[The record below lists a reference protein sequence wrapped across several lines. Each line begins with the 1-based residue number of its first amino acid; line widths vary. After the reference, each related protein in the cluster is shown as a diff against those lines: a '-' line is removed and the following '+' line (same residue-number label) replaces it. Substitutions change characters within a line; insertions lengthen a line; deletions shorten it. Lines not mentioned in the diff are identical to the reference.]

1 VPAAVKSFFQQ
12 RIFGPSYRWW
22 SLGVVC
28 VGVFMTTMD
37 SGLLTISLPVI
48 ITEFQA
54 DVALTGWIALIYA
67 LVTGALYLPC
77 GRVADLVG
85 RKKVLSAGFFLYG
98 VCALLAGFSQ
108 GPVQLILF
116 RALQGVGGALIMV
129 NSFAIVTA
137 LFPPE
142 ERGRAMGLSGGAVS
156 AIGYTLGPVIGGLI
170 TYTLGWRS
178 VFYITALLGTGGFL
192 AARTILRD
200 DDEPIARGKKE
211 ANEPFD
217 WGGTAAFTIGLFA
230 LLLALTTG
238 QRGLWATLTV
248 RLEFFVAVLGFVL
261 FVWWEGRSRAPLL
274 DLRLFAIR
282 AFTAGNVARLT
293 TFVTVSMNH
302 LVMPFFLQLGLG
314 LDPMRAGL
322 LMTPTTVALAL
333 LSPLSG
339 WASDRIGSR
348 LLCSA
353 GMAVMGA
360 AFFSLA
366 FLETGATPRDIV
378 LRMSLL
384 GIGLGLFQ
392 TPNNNSLMSSIP
404 PNRLGVG
411 SAFLAIVRSVGIS
424 VGAAIATTIISASLL
439 AATGQISLQS
449 LGNAAAVK
457 GDSVVLGAFLDGYRL
472 TYITGGILALG
483 GALASSMR
491 TR

>member
-1 VPAAVKSFFQQ
+1 M
-12 RIFGPSYRWW
+12 
-22 SLGVVC
+22 
-28 VGVFMTTMD
+28 GVFMTTMD

-48 ITEFQA
+48 ITEFRA
-54 DVALTGWIALIYA
+54 DVSLTGWIALVYA

-85 RKKVLSAGFFLYG
+85 RKKVLSAGFFFYG

-108 GPVQLILF
+108 GPRQLIVF

-170 TYTLGWRS
+170 TYTLGWRT

-192 AARTILRD
+192 AARYILL
-200 DDEPIARGKKE
+200 DDEPLAPGKKQIK
-211 ANEPFD
+211 EPFD
-217 WGGTAAFTIGLFA
+217 RGGAAAFTIGLFA

-238 QRGLWATLTV
+238 QRGLWASLTV
-248 RLEFFVAVLGFVL
+248 RLEFLAALLGFVG

-274 DLRLFAIR
+274 DLKLFAIR
-282 AFTAGNVARLT
+282 AFTAGNIARLT

-333 LSPLSG
+333 LSPVSG

-366 FLETGATPRDIV
+366 LLEAGATPRGIV

-424 VGAAIATTIISASLL
+424 VGAALATTIISASLL

-449 LGNAAAVK
+449 LGSAASVQ
-457 GDSVVLGAFLDGYRL
+457 GDSVVMGAFLDGYRL
-472 TYITGGILALG
+472 TYITGGILAVG
-483 GALASSMR
+483 GALASSVR